1 MKEKKQTKTK
11 KNKLTIILGKFNS
24 VLNNPE
30 RLNLRTI
37 TYMRRKKKTFFPY
50 KGLLSPEG
58 VSVKRKHV

>member
-11 KNKLTIILGKFNS
+11 NKLTIILGKLNS

-37 TYMRRKKKTFFPY
+37 TYMGRKKKTFFTY

>member
-1 MKEKKQTKTK
+1 MKEKNKQKQ
-11 KNKLTIILGKFNS
+11 KNKLTIILGKLNS
-24 VLNNPE
+24 VLNNPK

-37 TYMRRKKKTFFPY
+37 TYMWRKKKTFFTY